1 MIKTTTV
8 FRLARLSTLSLL
20 ISGLVACG
28 GGGGGSSTSSTP
40 PAPVTLSGKVID
52 GYISGAIVCLDVN
65 SNNKCDKDEP
75 TTTSLAGGAYTLPPY
90 TGSIAGLR
98 VIAEVGENAIDE
110 DDGQKVGAGNTYSL
124 LAPAAASATVTP
136 LSTMVSAT
144 IAAGGGEAQ
153 VSIGEALSNV
163 AAKTGIAV
171 EKLVANDYK

>member
-1 MIKTTTV
+1 
-8 FRLARLSTLSLL
+8 
-20 ISGLVACG
+20 
-28 GGGGGSSTSSTP
+28 
-40 PAPVTLSGKVID
+40 VTLSGKVID